1 VHIIGHCYCFLST
14 VGLVRKLWYLA
25 WGIVLTC
32 TVIEYEVYCLHN
44 LLVLLINFSKSV
56 DKFYSFS
63 LYHVVLHLRNKT
75 THVSF
80 SLVYYTLTYS
90 ALICSVL
97 SIYAMTF
104 MRRYD
109 SVPICITLY
118 GIVDA
123 TYTCNTSLLSITSMV
138 WYGWVYTPC
147 CDVIWL
153 WLLC

>member
-1 VHIIGHCYCFLST
+1 
-14 VGLVRKLWYLA
+14 
-25 WGIVLTC
+25 
-32 TVIEYEVYCLHN
+32 VIEYEVYCLHN

-97 SIYAMTF
+97 SIYAMRI
-104 MRRYD
+104 MIMM
-109 SVPICITLY
+109 VAINICYAMLYATL
-118 GIVDA
+118 
-123 TYTCNTSLLSITSMV
+123 SLL
-138 WYGWVYTPC
+138 
-147 CDVIWL
+147 CDLI
-153 WLLC
+153 